1 MYQSGIIVVSSK
13 RQLNV
18 SETVIT
24 PDSVNNHMCCRVVP
38 MPYDGPPGLYGGN
51 TYWVN
56 LRKPKTRPTFTMM
69 ALSLH
74 EANPGHHMQ
83 VSVY

>member
-1 MYQSGIIVVSSK
+1 
-13 RQLNV
+13 
-18 SETVIT
+18 
-24 PDSVNNHMCCRVVP
+24 MCCRVVP